1 MLLHNC
7 QVSLVEIRSLP
18 RHLSSLLTFFCLSLS
33 LYCCIFLLSL
43 FHFCSG
49 SKYLKVVR
57 LPSFCFFKLFTK
69 NVSYVFFKQ
78 EFKQIY
84 WFIAGEFSLWVLLL
98 HSYTKESA
106 PSFPE
111 PKRFFPGWKKLILR
125 FPLKSARGPD
135 HSGKHTAMLH
145 HHPNL
150 RALRGQGPLQY
161 DFSPT
166 YEVFA

>member
-1 MLLHNC
+1 MFFLNKSLNRFIGSLLVNFHYGHFYCILILRNLLHHFPNPN
-7 QVSLVEIRSLP
+7 VSFLVE
-18 RHLSSLLTFFCLSLS
+18 
-33 LYCCIFLLSL
+33 
-43 FHFCSG
+43 
-49 SKYLKVVR
+49 
-57 LPSFCFFKLFTK
+57 
-69 NVSYVFFKQ
+69 
-78 EFKQIY
+78 
-84 WFIAGEFSLWVLLL
+84 
-98 HSYTKESA
+98 
-106 PSFPE
+106 
-111 PKRFFPGWKKLILR
+111 KKLILR